1 MDENIQINYIY
12 MMQVASVLSIE
23 HNFEEQLIRE
33 YSSFLKE
40 EMWFFNAE
48 DPNFQLIRVTI
59 RPQSVFEQ
67 DRDRVEHVITGISYL
82 KEIED
87 LSFLD
92 IHISR
97 EDFSSTKEEYHHLN
111 LYTRGFA
118 EGYDVSKIYPKL
130 YTCLQYVDDEQIPD
144 EIHALSEK
152 LNEAHARRNK
162 KTSLFKQGHPLV
174 TYGIIALCAIMYL
187 ITVFMGRKYTSSA
200 VLVFLG
206 ADYKTFT
213 LGLKEFWRLFTTA
226 FLHGGFLHFF
236 TNMYSLYIL
245 GSYIEKRLGPLSLIG
260 ALIISILTSSLTQ
273 GLLSA
278 NTITIGISGGI
289 YALMVIFI
297 MDMYRLKLISLRSF
311 LPVIIIN
318 VMINFLDTTAWIA
331 HIGGLISGIVLYY
344 FFFSEDKIGLGV
356 LIGVMLLSLFYKY
369 ATMKIISPF
378 YAGTDMEIV
387 KMFDDLNLK
396 EYALNLARRLSDVY
410 VKYGGGKW

>member
-1 MDENIQINYIY
+1 MDENIQMNYIY
-12 MMQVASVLSIE
+12 MMQVAAVLSID

-48 DPNFQLIRVTI
+48 DPNYQLIRVTI
-59 RPQSVFEQ
+59 RPQSIFEE

-97 EDFSSTKEEYHHLN
+97 EEYSGKEEEYPHLN
-111 LYTRGFA
+111 LYTRGYA
-118 EGYDVSKIYPKL
+118 EGHDVSKIYPKL
-130 YTCLQYVDDEQIPD
+130 YTCLEAIDEEKIPD

-152 LNEAHARRNK
+152 LNEAHAKKNK
-162 KTSLFKQGHPLV
+162 KAPLFKQDRCFV
-174 TYGIIALCAIMYL
+174 TYGIIALCAIVYIVSLLMS
-187 ITVFMGRKYTSSA
+187 RKYTRSA
-200 VLVFLG
+200 VFVFLG

-213 LGLKEFWRLFTTA
+213 LGLRQFWRLFTTA
-226 FLHGGFLHFF
+226 FIHGGFLHLF

-245 GSYIEKRLGPLSLIG
+245 GSYIEKRLGPKQLAAS
-260 ALIISILTSSLTQ
+260 LIISILTSSLTQ
-273 GLLSA
+273 GLLSP
-278 NTITIGISGGI
+278 NTITVGISGGI

-297 MDMYRLKLISLRSF
+297 MDMYKLKLISLRSF
-311 LPVIIIN
+311 MPVIIIN

-331 HIGGLISGIVLYY
+331 HLGGLISGIVLYY

-369 ATMKIISPF
+369 ATMKMISPF
-378 YAGTDMEIV
+378 YAGTDMEVV
-387 KMFDDLNLK
+387 KMFSDLNMK
-396 EYALNLARRLSDVY
+396 DYALSLAKRLNDVY
-410 VKYGGGKW
+410 IQFGGGKW